1 MIQRVLL
8 YEDNVRLLNSLQQL
22 ISDEPGYHVCGAFPH
37 CDNVAD
43 EIEALV
49 PSLVIMDLNM
59 PGIGGIEGV
68 KIIKAL
74 NPSLKVVIHTVFDDD
89 NRIFDCICAG
99 ADGYLLKGT
108 PAASFISSLQ
118 DLLNGGAA
126 ISPFVGQKVFQFFRE
141 HQQTSTEYNLT
152 TRETEILEQ
161 LVKGLSYKMI
171 ARECYISVETVRK
184 HLHNIYYKLQVHSG
198 TEAISLAIK
207 EKIVRL

>member
-1 MIQRVLL
+1 
-8 YEDNVRLLNSLQQL
+8 
-22 ISDEPGYHVCGAFPH
+22 
-37 CDNVAD
+37 
-43 EIEALV
+43 
-49 PSLVIMDLNM
+49 MDLNM